1 MSKTLRRNLTR
12 SGHNFKSIV
21 LDQRSTLR
29 SVYMPRATTA
39 VVKWR
44 LLVIGG
50 NLICLKCHQSRFSR
64 PTHSMPHA
72 ARLDIS
78 PWSFMILRTC
88 SGGTFCF
95 PMSTYPPPSSAR
107 SASSASES
115 TSVVSQ
121 QVPRGVNT
129 SSKDR
134 LGQQVAYQG
143 AEVACL
149 GEARACPAV
158 AKGEKTWRA
167 SRPSGSS

>member
-64 PTHSMPHA
+64 CIACHMLRDWTCP
-72 ARLDIS
+72 
-78 PWSFMILRTC
+78 PWSFMILHTC
-88 SGGTFCF
+88 SGGTFSF

-107 SASSASES
+107 NASSASES
-115 TSVVSQ
+115 TSVVSR

-134 LGQQVAYQG
+134 LG
-143 AEVACL
+143 L
-149 GEARACPAV
+149 IR
-158 AKGEKTWRA
+158 R
-167 SRPSGSS
+167 